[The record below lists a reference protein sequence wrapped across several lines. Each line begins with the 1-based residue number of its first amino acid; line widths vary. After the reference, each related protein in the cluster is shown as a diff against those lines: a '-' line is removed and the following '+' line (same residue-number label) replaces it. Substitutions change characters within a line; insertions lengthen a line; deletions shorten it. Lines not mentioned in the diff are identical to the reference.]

1 MYIMSS
7 KRRERLP
14 RGVWFDASMTPTEA
28 DLADALTAATRAAVT
43 NLFRDNPGHA
53 FYYVTLTTPGEA
65 FGPALSAWSHEALAQ
80 RADADEVRYSYADS
94 PFSILGE
101 EHLKPVRDLF
111 AARPAVFDLDDE
123 ASDAE
128 FDLRLRA
135 METALRRLSDE
146 GLFGAG
152 EARAEILILAEVVPE
167 DEDNVARA
175 RRLNPPGSALDA
187 WLTYW
192 GVG

>member
-1 MYIMSS
+1 M
-7 KRRERLP
+7 
-14 RGVWFDASMTPTEA
+14 WFDAPMTPTEA

-43 NLFRDNPGHA
+43 DLFRDNPGHT

-65 FGPALSAWSHEALAQ
+65 FSPALSAWSHEALAQ
-80 RADADEVRYSYADS
+80 RSDADVVRYSYADS

-152 EARAEILILAEVVPE
+152 EARTEVLILAEVVPE

-175 RRLNPPGSALDA
+175 RRLNPPGPALDA
-187 WLTYW
+187 WLAYW

>member
-1 MYIMSS
+1 MI
-7 KRRERLP
+7 
-14 RGVWFDASMTPTEA
+14 PTEA
-28 DLADALTAATRAAVT
+28 DLADALTTAARAAVT
-43 NLFRDNPGHA
+43 NLFRDNPGHT

-80 RADADEVRYSYADS
+80 RTDADEVRYSYADS

-101 EHLKPVRDLF
+101 QHLKPARALF
-111 AARPAVFDLDDE
+111 AARPEVFDIADDD

-146 GLFGAG
+146 GLFGVG
-152 EARAEILILAEVVPE
+152 EARTGALALVEVVPD
-167 DEDNVARA
+167 DEENIARA
-175 RRLNPPGSALDA
+175 RRLNPPGPALDA
-187 WLTYW
+187 WLAYW
-192 GVG
+192 ALD